1 MDHLNHS
8 RDQILILYKKKKEK
22 KKGYKM
28 QNIDDIVFT

>member
-8 RDQILILYKKKKEK
+8 RDQILILYKKKKKK

>member
-1 MDHLNHS
+1 MDHQNYS
-8 RDQILILYKKKKEK
+8 RDQILILYKKKK

>member
-8 RDQILILYKKKKEK
+8 RDQILILYKKKKK